1 MKKIAF
7 LFIILSGIFLNIH
20 AQRTNVFAAF
30 QLIENG
36 KYAEA
41 KKAVEEAL
49 EDQKTKDWY
58 RTWYAQGLLCH
69 KAYQAGIKAD
79 DKKKYELYP
88 DQLFLAYESFEK
100 SLTYKRNSRI
110 TDQLEP
116 IYVELANNLM
126 ALGKKEY
133 QGKRFD
139 QALKAYENA
148 LKINESYITSVVL
161 DSNLV
166 YNTALAAYNS
176 KEYERSTKYLN
187 RLNEMSYSPNV
198 PHLLHAVY
206 LAAGDTANAELIL
219 SEGIE
224 RYQKNEEL
232 VLVFVDLLFKSDKC
246 DEAVAVLDSASVR
259 SPEKYIY
266 PYTKGLVYQKK
277 EMYEQAIEA
286 YQKAVEVDPEKLS
299 SYTSIGTCYFNMGVE
314 KEQNARSINNN
325 SIYREELAKSV
336 EARKNAVSWLEKA
349 LDKSPDNQAV
359 RDQLLQLYRSL
370 HMTDKIKELQP

>member
-36 KYAEA
+36 KFTEA
-41 KKAVEEAL
+41 KKAIEEAL
-49 EDQKTKDWY
+49 EDDKTKDWA
-58 RTWYAQGLLCH
+58 RTWYARGLLCH
-69 KAYQAGIKAD
+69 KAYQAGVKDD
-79 DKKKYELYP
+79 DKKKSELYP
-88 DQLFLAYESFEK
+88 DQLFLAFESFEK
-100 SLTYKRNSRI
+100 SLSYKRNSRI

-116 IYVELANNLM
+116 IYVELANNFM
-126 ALGKKEY
+126 VFGEKEY
-133 QGKRFD
+133 KGKRFD

-148 LKINESYITSVVL
+148 LKINEGYIISVEL

-176 KEYERSTKYLN
+176 KNYEKSTSYLN

-198 PHLLHAVY
+198 PHLLHATH
-206 LAAGDTANAELIL
+206 LAAGDTSKAELVL

-224 RYQKNEEL
+224 RYQENEEL
-232 VLVFVDLLFKSDKC
+232 VLVYVDLLYKSDKC
-246 DEAVAVLDSASVR
+246 EEAVVVLDSASSR
-259 SPEKYIY
+259 NPKEFIY
-266 PYTKGLVYQKK
+266 PFTKGLVYQKNEK
-277 EMYEQAIEA
+277 YEEAIQA
-286 YQKAVEVDPEKLS
+286 YQKAIEIDPDKLS
-299 SYTSIGTCYFNMGVE
+299 AYSSIGTCYFNMGVE
-314 KEQNARSINNN
+314 MEQNARTINNN

-336 EARKNAVSWLEKA
+336 EARKNAVSWLEQA
-349 LDKSPDNQAV
+349 LEKSPDNQAV

-370 HMTDKIKELQP
+370 HMTDKIKELNP